1 MTESVRNHPLRDL
14 IAAKGSVVIDGA
26 MSTALESLGCNLND
40 SLWSAKILAE
50 DPEKIYEVHRRYY
63 EAGADIAITAS
74 YQASEAGFKAKGIGT
89 EKAAELI
96 ALSVTLARRARDTVL
111 AAHPEKRNSPLLVA
125 GSVGPYGAY
134 LADGSEYTG
143 NYTLTRDEYRAF
155 HGLRL
160 KALAEAG
167 ADLLAIE
174 TQPKPEEAAVVAQMA
189 EEDGFSAW
197 VTFSLADAEHTADGT
212 PVTDAVRHLSAFDNI
227 DALGFN
233 CIRQEWAARAL
244 ELAHSVTDKP
254 LIVYPNS
261 GETYDPATKTW
272 HHPVNHPGW
281 DDFVGRWKSLGA
293 RCIGGCCRTL
303 PADIVQI
310 AALLSKH

>member
-63 EAGADIAITAS
+63 EAGADVAITAS
-74 YQASEAGFKAKGIGT
+74 YQASEAGFKAKGIGA

-160 KALAEAG
+160 YCG
-167 ADLLAIE
+167 A
-174 TQPKPEEAAVVAQMA
+174 
-189 EEDGFSAW
+189 
-197 VTFSLADAEHTADGT
+197 
-212 PVTDAVRHLSAFDNI
+212 
-227 DALGFN
+227 
-233 CIRQEWAARAL
+233 C
-244 ELAHSVTDKP
+244 
-254 LIVYPNS
+254 
-261 GETYDPATKTW
+261 PA
-272 HHPVNHPGW
+272 
-281 DDFVGRWKSLGA
+281 
-293 RCIGGCCRTL
+293 
-303 PADIVQI
+303 
-310 AALLSKH
+310 

>member
-63 EAGADIAITAS
+63 EAGADVAITAS
-74 YQASEAGFKAKGIGT
+74 YQASEAGFKAKGIGA

-143 NYTLTRDEYRAF
+143 NYTLTRDKYRAF

-174 TQPKPEEAAVVAQMA
+174 TQPKPEEAAIVAQMA
-189 EEDGFSAW
+189 EEDGLSAW
-197 VTFSLADAEHTADGT
+197 VTFSLADAEHSADGT
-212 PVTDAVRHLSAFDNI
+212 PVTDAVRHLSSFDNI

>member
-1 MTESVRNHPLRDL
+1 M
-14 IAAKGSVVIDGA
+14 
-26 MSTALESLGCNLND
+26 
-40 SLWSAKILAE
+40 
-50 DPEKIYEVHRRYY
+50 
-63 EAGADIAITAS
+63 
-74 YQASEAGFKAKGIGT
+74 
-89 EKAAELI
+89 
-96 ALSVTLARRARDTVL
+96 
-111 AAHPEKRNSPLLVA
+111 
-125 GSVGPYGAY
+125 
-134 LADGSEYTG
+134 
-143 NYTLTRDEYRAF
+143 
-155 HGLRL
+155 
-160 KALAEAG
+160 AEAG

-189 EEDGFSAW
+189 EEDGLSAW

-293 RCIGGCCRTL
+293 RCIG
-303 PADIVQI
+303 
-310 AALLSKH
+310 

>member
-1 MTESVRNHPLRDL
+1 M
-14 IAAKGSVVIDGA
+14 
-26 MSTALESLGCNLND
+26 
-40 SLWSAKILAE
+40 
-50 DPEKIYEVHRRYY
+50 
-63 EAGADIAITAS
+63 
-74 YQASEAGFKAKGIGT
+74 
-89 EKAAELI
+89 
-96 ALSVTLARRARDTVL
+96 
-111 AAHPEKRNSPLLVA
+111 
-125 GSVGPYGAY
+125 
-134 LADGSEYTG
+134 
-143 NYTLTRDEYRAF
+143 
-155 HGLRL
+155 
-160 KALAEAG
+160 AEAG
-167 ADLLAIE
+167 EDLLAIE

-189 EEDGFSAW
+189 EEDGLSAW

>member
-63 EAGADIAITAS
+63 EAGADVAITAS
-74 YQASEAGFKAKGIGT
+74 YQASEAGFKAKGIGA

-143 NYTLTRDEYRAF
+143 NYTLTRDKYRAF

-189 EEDGFSAW
+189 EEDGLSAW

-212 PVTDAVRHLSAFDNI
+212 PVGQCGQCQLRFTA
-227 DALGFN
+227 ALGQ
-233 CIRQEWAARAL
+233 CARRKLAACGQA
-244 ELAHSVTDKP
+244 AVD
-254 LIVYPNS
+254 
-261 GETYDPATKTW
+261 
-272 HHPVNHPGW
+272 
-281 DDFVGRWKSLGA
+281 
-293 RCIGGCCRTL
+293 
-303 PADIVQI
+303 VQI
-310 AALLSKH
+310 GLCHGKTSCSGGASGFRKADAAPRGRPPFPG